1 MPKILT
7 KSRLHSIKHKPKIK
21 QELNN
26 IKSNIP
32 PNLQTFKQKLLS
44 GKGFVEY
51 K

>member
-1 MPKILT
+1 MPKTLIT
-7 KSRLHSIKHKPKIK
+7 SRLHSHKHKPKIE

-26 IKSNIP
+26 IKSNLS

-44 GKGFVEY
+44 GNGFVEY